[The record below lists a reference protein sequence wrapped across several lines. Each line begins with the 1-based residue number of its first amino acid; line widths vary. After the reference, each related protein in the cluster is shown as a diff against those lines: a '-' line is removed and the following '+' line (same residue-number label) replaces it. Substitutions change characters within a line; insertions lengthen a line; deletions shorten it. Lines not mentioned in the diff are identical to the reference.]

1 MLIGNELRDFI
12 IKATAEAVTV
22 NSSLDNWAKSIGVHL
37 WKNQLEILD
46 TILNPA
52 IKNIAITAARGAG
65 KTFIISIACIKLCI
79 ENRGYRVLLFG
90 PKAELASRILADGI
104 RPLCLN
110 NPILSAEVD
119 WDVCTKKEFRF
130 KNGSWVRCLGAS
142 ETTQVEGYHA
152 DMIVT
157 DESHQISTQ
166 FYNLRVSPMNSDS
179 KNPKNIKIGITMYD
193 NHFRQS
199 CKSPKW
205 KWLNYP
211 WYKCE
216 NIYNP
221 NDLININGVDYPHD
235 IVDRMPLSM
244 KLKRWPNNPEV
255 QFESSIGMS
264 EEDFKTQY
272 EMQWVDSIS
281 GLLTGED
288 QAKLEGDH
296 DYLYCGLPDETY
308 YFGLDCAGGSLIR
321 EGVDRDYTELVIGR
335 ITENHQ
341 KQVVALYQW
350 QGDLTVQVEEIM
362 HIITNVFPCAF
373 GCADYSTMG
382 TAIVDQFLSKHIPIA
397 GIAYKKTDPISGK
410 NYKNSLFDQFLYE
423 LRHDRFKYPS
433 LKSMLSED
441 DQMTTKEAQL
451 LNKHLIEWGAVERR
465 RKAVGI
471 NDDISAPKG
480 GGYHDDCV
488 NATALF
494 VWACDKCDEDKKR
507 VGFFKKDFKFVMPKF
522 GSTTTQARNNL
533 GKPSG
538 SMWGQR

>member
-1 MLIGNELRDFI
+1 M
-12 IKATAEAVTV
+12 
-22 NSSLDNWAKSIGVHL
+22 
-37 WKNQLEILD
+37 
-46 TILNPA
+46 
-52 IKNIAITAARGAG
+52 
-65 KTFIISIACIKLCI
+65 SIACIKLCI

-272 EMQWVDSIS
+272 EMEWVDSIS

-288 QAKLEGDH
+288 QAKLEGEH
-296 DYLYCGLPDETY
+296 DYLYC
-308 YFGLDCAGGSLIR
+308 GLDCAGGSLIR

>member
-272 EMQWVDSIS
+272 EMEWVDSIS

-288 QAKLEGDH
+288 QAKLEGEH

-423 LRHDRFKYPS
+423 LRHGRFKYPS

-522 GSTTTQARNNL
+522 GSTTTQARSNL

>member
-1 MLIGNELRDFI
+1 MLIGNDLRDFI

-272 EMQWVDSIS
+272 EMEWVDSIS

-288 QAKLEGDH
+288 QAKLEGEH

-382 TAIVDQFLSKHIPIA
+382 TPIVDQILSKHIPIA